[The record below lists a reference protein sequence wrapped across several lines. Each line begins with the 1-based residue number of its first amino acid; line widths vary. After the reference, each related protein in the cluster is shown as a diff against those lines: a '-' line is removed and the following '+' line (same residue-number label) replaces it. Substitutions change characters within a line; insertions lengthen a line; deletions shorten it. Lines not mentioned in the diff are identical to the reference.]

1 MAPTDYSIADV
12 SALTGTPVRTI
23 RYYIAEG
30 LLPAP
35 GRYGSAARYDDGFV
49 ARLRA
54 IRRLQ
59 ERHLPLAEIRRTLEG
74 LPDASVIDAV
84 QPAETPPTDS
94 ASEYVRRLLGTAEES
109 VPYATPPAAAPAAI
123 ATPPA
128 VPAAIAPPALALRA
142 DLHPA
147 GRFVPPASD
156 APPPPTLGMGRAYA
170 IPAEAGE
177 PAAGAR
183 SHWERIAITPDIEI
197 HIRRPLSRPASK
209 RAERLVEV
217 ARDIFDEGA

>member
-35 GRYGSAARYDDGFV
+35 GRYGSAARYDDAFV

-59 ERHLPLAEIRRTLEG
+59 ERHLPLAEIRKALEG
-74 LPDASVIDAV
+74 LTDSSVIEAV
-84 QPAETPPTDS
+84 RPAETPPSDS

-109 VPYATPPAAAPAAI
+109 VPYATPPAA
-123 ATPPA
+123 
-128 VPAAIAPPALALRA
+128 PAAIAPPALALHA

-147 GRFVPPASD
+147 GRFVPPAAD

-170 IPAEAGE
+170 IPAEARE
-177 PAAGAR
+177 AAAGAR